1 MFLKNFQNSLS
12 QHTYYVP
19 GSLLVF
25 PLLDALHFRHPP
37 TTHNPAPL
45 NTLFP
50 QKYYTRRTKEKTFT
64 VHLSFAVVDK
74 FSTTHSIV
82 PFHRCIVSLG
92 FSTEG
97 ATAPRLCFLVWN
109 AAAGC
114 CVLVWLRCVLFS
126 TTAFYVWFV
135 LISYRRTNRIW
146 QFWIWRRPIHFLIW
160 SIPQSILPLFLS
172 WGRNCWLW
180 RRSLGCPW
188 FPVRGEG
195 GVRQCMIIVLEI
207 QLNVILCFEQ
217 SEQTK
222 RSGEVFDVR
231 LL

>member
-1 MFLKNFQNSLS
+1 M
-12 QHTYYVP
+12 P

-126 TTAFYVWFV
+126 TTAFYV
-135 LISYRRTNRIW
+135 
-146 QFWIWRRPIHFLIW
+146 
-160 SIPQSILPLFLS
+160 
-172 WGRNCWLW
+172 
-180 RRSLGCPW
+180 
-188 FPVRGEG
+188 
-195 GVRQCMIIVLEI
+195 
-207 QLNVILCFEQ
+207 
-217 SEQTK
+217 
-222 RSGEVFDVR
+222 
-231 LL
+231 